1 MPQENHSNPLHSD
14 GPLLEM
20 LRVEGQIGISDLEAG
35 LGVTATAVRQRL
47 ERLMRAGLV
56 ERSTVARGR
65 GRPSHA
71 Y

>member
-1 MPQENHSNPLHSD
+1 MPQENHSNPLPSD

-47 ERLMRAGLV
+47 
-56 ERSTVARGR
+56 
-65 GRPSHA
+65 
-71 Y
+71 